1 MKTNTKALT
10 VPALYRM
17 CYAAS
22 ILSCVL
28 LSACRQE
35 QIDAFGMATEILVA
49 VVEDSCEYAFDGA
62 CDEPTYCDYGTDT
75 TDCSGSSS
83 SGYGSGNNTDY
94 GSGNNSC
101 QFAFDGACDEPT
113 YCDYGTDTTDCSGS
127 SSSGYGSGNNTDYGS
142 GNNSCQ
148 FAFDGACDEPT
159 YCDYGTDTTDCS
171 DSSSSGYYGE
181 ESDDLLL
188 IPGWSEVPNAFPC
201 VSINDSVGGGTQF
214 IVNNCNHKVH
224 VEWCYVDRPGNF
236 GQCDPGPPGLGLMDD
251 NGHFVVTSPDYYQVS
266 EGLSP
271 KPSGDRVYG
280 HDHSS
285 VLELGLIKYIAC
297 GYEHITGAWLYEMQ
311 WDAYTGM
318 FRCLAYFPPEEP
330 YVPPE
335 SIVQ

>member
-49 VVEDSCEYAFDGA
+49 VVEDSCDYAFDGECDEPTYCDYGTDTTDCSGSSSSGYGSGNNTDYSSGNNSCEYAFDGA

-83 SGYGSGNNTDY
+83 SGYGSGD
-94 GSGNNSC
+94 SC
-101 QFAFDGACDEPT
+101 QFALDGACDEPT

-127 SSSGYGSGNNTDYGS
+127 SSSGY
-142 GNNSCQ
+142 
-148 FAFDGACDEPT
+148 
-159 YCDYGTDTTDCS
+159 
-171 DSSSSGYYGE
+171 YGE

-188 IPGWSEVPNAFPC
+188 IPGWFEVPNAFPC

-224 VEWCYVDRPGNF
+224 VEWCYVNRPGNF
-236 GQCDPGPPGLGLMDD
+236 GQCDPGPPGLGPMDD

-266 EGLSP
+266 EHLSP

-280 HDHSS
+280 DDHSS

-318 FRCLAYFPPEEP
+318 FRCLAYFTPEEP

-335 SIVQ
+335 SIVE